1 MVGRNIT
8 LRRLQI
14 YPAYYAFIW
23 VGSRG
28 GLRTI
33 AQTSYPCQMQKQ
45 TLRDQSHIKWI
56 SDFIWNIADDRLRDV
71 YVRGK
76 YRDVILPF
84 TVLRRLD
91 AVLEATKGAV
101 LDRKRFLDAQKI
113 AEQDGALRMAAD
125 QAFYNVSE
133 FTLAKLKA
141 SAAGQRLRDDFIAYL
156 DGFSP
161 NVQEILTKF
170 NFRNQIQKLVDAQVL
185 GYLIED
191 FLDPE
196 VNLSP
201 LPVKDADGRIKLPPL
216 DNHGMGTVFEELI
229 RRFNEENN
237 EEAGEH
243 FTPRDVVQ
251 LMAKLLFLPVA
262 DQIESST
269 YSLYD
274 GSCGTGG
281 MLTVA
286 EEALQE
292 LAAEHGKEVSI
303 HLFGQEI
310 NDETYA
316 ICKADLLLKGAGD
329 EAENIVGGADK
340 STLSADQFRS
350 RDFDFMISNPP
361 YGKSWK
367 TDLERMGGKQ
377 GFDDPRFIVSH
388 GGDSEFKLVTR
399 SSDGQLMFQVNK
411 LQKMKHNTPLGSR
424 IALVHNGS
432 ALFTGDAGQGE
443 SNIRRWVLENDWLE
457 AIIALP
463 LNIFYNTGIA
473 TYVWVLAN
481 RKAAHRAGKV
491 QLIDASQWFQP
502 LRRNL
507 GKKNCELGDADIQR
521 IVDLYL
527 GEPQETAQSKWF
539 DTHDFGYW
547 KITVERPLRL
557 RSQLTHARIEPLRFA
572 SGDEILRADIYSRHA
587 DKVYSEFGKL
597 KPEIEAWLKG
607 DDGDDDADDASDGDD
622 AKTAKKAV
630 PEKRRKKLLDPA
642 TWQRDKALLDLALL
656 AQEEL
661 GNAVFDDHNVF
672 REKFDAA
679 MNAHGCK
686 PSAAEKKAIFK
697 SVSWRDESAPP
708 VIAKRTKL
716 KKDQQFKPGHDGA
729 YLETVGKDHFVVE
742 YEPDSELRDTEQVP
756 LKEPGGIDAFFER
769 EVLPH
774 APDAWIAMDKTQTG
788 FEISFARYF
797 YKPAPLRTLAE
808 IRADILALEQQSEGL
823 LHKIVG
829 GA

>member
-1 MVGRNIT
+1 
-8 LRRLQI
+8 
-14 YPAYYAFIW
+14 
-23 VGSRG
+23 
-28 GLRTI
+28 
-33 AQTSYPCQMQKQ
+33 MQKKQ
-45 TLRDQSHIKWI
+45 QQDQSQIKWI

-91 AVLEATKGAV
+91 AVLEATKDAV
-101 LDRKRFLDAQKI
+101 LERKKFLDAHKV
-113 AEQDGALRMAAD
+113 AEQDGALRMAAG

-170 NFRNQIQKLVDAQVL
+170 NFRNQIQKLVDSHVL
-185 GYLIED
+185 GYLIDD

-201 LPVKDADGRIKLPPL
+201 LPVKDADGRIKLPAL

-262 DQIESST
+262 DKIESST

-286 EEALQE
+286 EEVLHE
-292 LAAEHGKEVSI
+292 LAEQHGKEVSI

-316 ICKADLLLKGAGD
+316 ICKADLLLKGQGD

-350 RDFDFMISNPP
+350 HEFDFMISNPP

-367 TDLERMGGKQ
+367 TDLEHMGGKKE
-377 GFDDPRFIVSH
+377 FNDPRFVVNH
-388 GGDSEFKLVTR
+388 AGNPEFKLITR
-399 SSDGQLMFQVNK
+399 SSDGQLMFLVNK

-424 IALVHNGS
+424 IAVVHNGS

-443 SNIRRWVLENDWLE
+443 SNIRRWILENDWLE

-473 TYVWVLAN
+473 TYIWVLAN
-481 RKAAHRAGKV
+481 KKAPHRKGKV

-507 GKKNCELGDADIQR
+507 GKKNCELSEADIAR
-521 IVDLYL
+521 ILDLYL
-527 GEPQETAQSKWF
+527 DETQKDTPQSKWF
-539 DTHDFGYW
+539 DTQDFGYW

-557 RSQLTHARIEPLRFA
+557 KSQLSDERIETLRFA
-572 SGDEILRADIYSRHA
+572 SGDEALRAEIYATHGDA
-587 DKVYSEFGKL
+587 LYSEFAKR
-597 KPEIEAWLKG
+597 KPAIEAWLKG
-607 DDGDDDADDASDGDD
+607 EDESEEEESEDSDGDD
-622 AKTAKKAV
+622 SEAPPARKAV
-630 PEKRRKKLLDPA
+630 PAKRRKKLLDA
-642 TWQRDKALLDLALL
+642 STWQRDKALMEV
-656 AQEEL
+656 AQQVQKVL
-661 GNAVFDDHNVF
+661 GSAVFDDHNEF
-672 REKFDAA
+672 RVRFDAA
-679 MNAHGCK
+679 LKVLGVKLGA
-686 PSAAEKKAIFK
+686 PEKKTIYKA
-697 SVSWRDESAPP
+697 VSWRDETAPP
-708 VIAKRTKL
+708 VIAKRSKL
-716 KKDQQFKPGHDGA
+716 KAGEHFETGFNGV
-729 YLETVGKDHFVVE
+729 YLVTAGKDRFIVE

-756 LKEPGGIDAFFER
+756 LKEPGGIEAFFAR

-774 APDAWIAMDKTQTG
+774 APDAWIATDKTQIG
-788 FEISFARYF
+788 YEISFARYF
-797 YKPAPLRTLAE
+797 YKPVPLRTLDE
-808 IRADILALEQQSEGL
+808 IRADILRLEKQTEGL
-823 LHKIVG
+823 LQKIVG
-829 GA
+829 RA

>member
-1 MVGRNIT
+1 MKT
-8 LRRLQI
+8 D
-14 YPAYYAFIW
+14 
-23 VGSRG
+23 
-28 GLRTI
+28 
-33 AQTSYPCQMQKQ
+33 KQ
-45 TLRDQSHIKWI
+45 QDQSQLKWI
-56 SDFIWNIADDRLRDV
+56 ADFIWNIADDRLRDV

-91 AVLEATKGAV
+91 AVLEPAKQEV
-101 LDRKRFLDAQKI
+101 LERKRFLDANKI
-113 AEQDGALRMAAD
+113 AEQDGALRMAAG

-170 NFRNQIQKLVDAQVL
+170 NFRNQIQKLVDSHVL

-191 FLDPE
+191 FLNPE
-196 VNLSP
+196 INLSP
-201 LPVKDADGRIKLPPL
+201 LPVKDADGRVKLPPL

-292 LAAEHGKEVSI
+292 LAEEHGKEVSI

-310 NDETYA
+310 SDETYA
-316 ICKADLLLKGAGD
+316 ICKADLLLKGEGA

-350 RDFDFMISNPP
+350 REFDFMISNPP

-367 TDLERMGGKQ
+367 TDLERMGGKK
-377 GFDDPRFIVSH
+377 GFNDPRFIVNH
-388 GGDSEFKLVTR
+388 GGNAEFKLITR

-473 TYVWVLAN
+473 TYIWILAN
-481 RKAAHRAGKV
+481 KKAEHRKGRV
-491 QLIDASQWFQP
+491 QLIDASKWSKP
-502 LRRNL
+502 LQRNL
-507 GKKNCELGDADIQR
+507 GKKNCELSKSDIQR
-521 IVDLYL
+521 ILDLYL
-527 GEPQETAQSKWF
+527 GEPQDTSDCKWF
-539 DTHDFGYW
+539 DTTDFGYW

-557 RSQLTHARIEPLRFA
+557 KSQLKSDSIESLRFA
-572 SGDEILRADIYSRHA
+572 SGDEALRADIYATHG
-587 DKVYSEFGKL
+587 DKLYTKFAEL
-597 KPEIEAWLKG
+597 KPTIEAWLKG
-607 DDGDDDADDASDGDD
+607 EDESEEDDDGEDDEGDS
-622 AKTAKKAV
+622 KPAKKVV
-630 PEKRRKKLLDPA
+630 PAKRRKKLLDAA
-642 TWQRDKALLDLALL
+642 TWARDKGLIELALL
-656 AQEEL
+656 AQKEI
-661 GNAVFDDHNVF
+661 GQAVFDDHNVF
-672 REKFDAA
+672 RSRFEAVMKENGKKLGA
-679 MNAHGCK
+679 
-686 PSAAEKKAIFK
+686 PEKKSIYKA
-697 SVSWRDESAPP
+697 VSWRDETAPP

-716 KKDQQFKPGHDGA
+716 KVGDSFEPGHDGA
-729 YLETVGKDHFVVE
+729 YLETVGKDRFMVE
-742 YEPDSELRDTEQVP
+742 YEADSDLRDTEQVP
-756 LKEPGGIDAFFER
+756 LKEPGGIDAFFAR
-769 EVLPH
+769 EVLPY
-774 APDAWIAMDKTQTG
+774 AADAWIAMDKTQTG
-788 FEISFARYF
+788 YEISFARYF
-797 YKPAPLRTLAE
+797 YKPTPLRTLDQ
-808 IRADILALEQQSEGL
+808 IRADILKLEQQTEGL
-823 LHKIVG
+823 LHKIVE
-829 GA
+829 AQ

>member
-1 MVGRNIT
+1 
-8 LRRLQI
+8 
-14 YPAYYAFIW
+14 
-23 VGSRG
+23 
-28 GLRTI
+28 
-33 AQTSYPCQMQKQ
+33 
-45 TLRDQSHIKWI
+45 
-56 SDFIWNIADDRLRDV
+56 
-71 YVRGK
+71 
-76 YRDVILPF
+76 
-84 TVLRRLD
+84 
-91 AVLEATKGAV
+91 
-101 LDRKRFLDAQKI
+101 
-113 AEQDGALRMAAD
+113 MAAD

-133 FTLAKLKA
+133 FTLTKLKA

-156 DGFSP
+156 DDFSP

-170 NFRNQIQKLVDAQVL
+170 NFRNQIQKLVDSHVL
-185 GYLIED
+185 GYLIDD

-196 VNLSP
+196 VNLAP
-201 LPVKDADGRIKLPPL
+201 LPVKDADGRIKLPAL

-229 RRFNEENN
+229 RRFNEDNN

-262 DQIESST
+262 ERIESST

-286 EEALQE
+286 EDALHE
-292 LAAEHGKEVSI
+292 LAEEHGKEVSI

-310 NDETYA
+310 SDETYA
-316 ICKADLLLKGAGD
+316 ICKADLLLKGEGA

-350 RDFDFMISNPP
+350 REFDFMISNPP

-377 GFDDPRFIVSH
+377 EFNDPRFIVSH
-388 GGDSEFKLVTR
+388 AGNAEFKLITR

-411 LQKMKHNTPLGSR
+411 LQKMKHNTSLGSR

-473 TYVWVLAN
+473 TYIWVLAN
-481 RKAAHRAGKV
+481 KKAAARRGKV

-507 GKKNCELGDADIQR
+507 GKKNCELGDTDIQR
-521 IVDLYL
+521 ILDLYL
-527 GEPQETAQSKWF
+527 PSPPGRGAGGEGSPLPETAQSKWF
-539 DTHDFGYW
+539 DTQDFGYW

-557 RSQLTHARIEPLRFA
+557 KSQLADERIAPLRFA
-572 SGDEILRADIYSRHA
+572 SGDEALRAEIHA
-587 DKVYSEFGKL
+587 AHGDALYTEFAKR
-597 KPEIEAWLKG
+597 KPAIEAWLKG
-607 DDGDDDADDASDGDD
+607 EDENEDDEGEDSRDDNSGDDGESPAAR
-622 AKTAKKAV
+622 KAV
-630 PEKRRKKLLDPA
+630 PAKRRKKLLDA
-642 TWQRDKALLDLALL
+642 TTWQRGNALMEVAQRAQKAL
-656 AQEEL
+656 
-661 GNAVFDDHNVF
+661 GSAVFDDHNEF
-672 REKFDAA
+672 RSRFDAA
-679 MNAHGCK
+679 LKAQGDK
-686 PSAAEKKAIFK
+686 LGAAEKKAIFK
-697 SVSWRDESAPP
+697 AVSWRDETAPP
-708 VIAKRTKL
+708 VIAKRNKL
-716 KKDQQFKPGHDGA
+716 KTDEHFESGFDGA
-729 YLETVGKDHFVVE
+729 YLETVGKDRFMVE

-756 LKEPGGIDAFFER
+756 LLAPGGIDAFFAR

-774 APDAWIAMDKTQTG
+774 APDAWIATDKTQIG
-788 FEISFARYF
+788 YEISFARYF

>member
-1 MVGRNIT
+1 
-8 LRRLQI
+8 
-14 YPAYYAFIW
+14 
-23 VGSRG
+23 
-28 GLRTI
+28 
-33 AQTSYPCQMQKQ
+33 MQKKQ
-45 TLRDQSHIKWI
+45 QDQSQIKWI

-84 TVLRRLD
+84 IVLRRLD
-91 AVLEATKGAV
+91 AVLEATKDKV
-101 LDRKRFLDAQKI
+101 LEQKKFLDTHQV
-113 AEQDGALRMAAD
+113 AEQDGALRMAAG

-170 NFRNQIQKLVDAQVL
+170 NFRNQIQKLVDSHVL
-185 GYLIED
+185 GYLIDD

-196 VNLSP
+196 INLSP
-201 LPVKDADGRIKLPPL
+201 QPLKDADGRIKFPGL

-286 EEALQE
+286 EEALYE
-292 LAAEHGKEVSI
+292 LAEQHGKDVSI

-310 NDETYA
+310 SDETYA
-316 ICKADLLLKGAGD
+316 ICKADLLLKGEGAA
-329 EAENIVGGADK
+329 AENIVGGSDK
-340 STLSADQFRS
+340 STLSADQFS
-350 RDFDFMISNPP
+350 GKEFDVMISNPP

-367 TDLERMGGKQ
+367 TDLDRMGGKKA
-377 GFDDPRFIVSH
+377 FNDPRFIVSH
-388 GGDSEFKLVTR
+388 GGNPEFKLITR
-399 SSDGQLMFQVNK
+399 SSDGQLMFLVNK
-411 LQKMKHNTPLGSR
+411 LQKMKRNTPLGSR

-473 TYVWVLAN
+473 TYIWVLAN
-481 RKAAHRAGKV
+481 KKPEARRGKV

-507 GKKNCELGDADIQR
+507 GKKNCELSPDDIQK
-521 IVDLYL
+521 IVDLYQ
-527 GEPQETAQSKWF
+527 GKEQNTAESKWF
-539 DTHDFGYW
+539 DTQEFGYW

-557 RSQLTHARIEPLRFA
+557 KSQLSDERIEPLRFA
-572 SGDEILRADIYSRHA
+572 SGDEALRAEIYATHGDA
-587 DKVYSEFGKL
+587 LYTEFAKR
-597 KPEIEAWLKG
+597 KPVIEAWLKG
-607 DDGDDDADDASDGDD
+607 EDEEENEDEDSEDGDEDSETP
-622 AKTAKKAV
+622 TARKVV
-630 PEKRRKKLLDPA
+630 PAKRRKKLLDVS
-642 TWQRDKALLDLALL
+642 TWLRDKKLVDV
-656 AQEEL
+656 AQRVQQKL
-661 GNAVFDDHNVF
+661 GSAIFDDHNAF
-672 REKFDAA
+672 RIRFDAA
-679 MNAHGCK
+679 LKELSEKLGA
-686 PSAAEKKAIFK
+686 PEKKAIYK
-697 SVSWRDESAPP
+697 AVSWRDDTAPP
-708 VIAKRTKL
+708 VISKRSKL
-716 KKDQQFKPGHDGA
+716 KAGEHFEPGFDGA
-729 YLETVGKDHFVVE
+729 YLETVGKDRYMVE

-756 LKEPGGIDAFFER
+756 LKEPGGIDAFFAR

-774 APDAWIAMDKTQTG
+774 APDAWIATDKTQIG
-788 FEISFARYF
+788 YEISFARYF
-797 YKPAPLRTLAE
+797 YKPVPLRTLAE
-808 IRADILALEQQSEGL
+808 IRADILALERQSEGL